1 MADNKVMRALE
12 AQVHPTRMTRANFS
26 TVPPLLARRSPYLT
40 FPGRPRTDT
49 TDATTQVDSTHRRGP
64 PPGRL
69 GHGFGQSGRPNDLA
83 LVSHEESFRSPL
95 APITPLRQ
103 PRPAS
108 ASPPPPSPTS
118 PRPRP
123 RSPPGTGFPPHLC
136 LLHRLWRPHSSARRA
151 DRPPEGLR
159 EAFLHGPE
167 YRISALRKRKTA
179 EITET
184 NIFLDNTRECPTSRC
199 ESDARH

>member
-64 PPGRL
+64 PPAVL
-69 GHGFGQSGRPNDLA
+69 VTDLA
-83 LVSHEESFRSPL
+83 RVDAQMTSPWSHTKSHSDRLSRQLHHYDSHDQHPL
-95 APITPLRQ
+95 HHRHHHQHHHDQDHDHHQAP
-103 PRPAS
+103 
-108 ASPPPPSPTS
+108 ASPPTSAFSTAYGDPTA
-118 PRPRP
+118 PRGGRIA
-123 RSPPGTGFPPHLC
+123 L
-136 LLHRLWRPHSSARRA
+136 
-151 DRPPEGLR
+151 PEGLR

-167 YRISALRKRKTA
+167 YRISALRKRKIA

-184 NIFLDNTRECPTSRC
+184 NISLDNTRECPTSRC